1 MTELD
6 LQKFTVSLLRFNA
19 ADRVIWFAVPN
30 GESRSA
36 RTGAKLKAMGVRPGV
51 ADMVI
56 VLPRGVA
63 CFLELKAAGG
73 RLSDRQKVFRT
84 FCELNGAPYAVASSP
99 EEVERILREW
109 GAIGRGEAKA
119 TLARAA

>member
-36 RTGAKLKAMGVRPGV
+36 RTGAKLKAMGVRAGV

-56 VLPRGVA
+56 VLPGGEA
-63 CFLELKAAGG
+63 CFLELKAAAG

-84 FCELNGAPYAVASSP
+84 LCELNGATYAVASTP
-99 EEVERILREW
+99 EEVERLLRAW
-109 GAIGRGEAKA
+109 GAIGKPAKPVAMKEAA
-119 TLARAA
+119 

>member
-1 MTELD
+1 MTELN
-6 LQKFTVSLLRFNA
+6 LQKFTVALLRLNA

-51 ADMVI
+51 ADIVI
-56 VLPRGVA
+56 VLPGGMVA
-63 CFLELKAAGG
+63 FLELKAAAG

-84 FCELNGAPYAVASSP
+84 FCELNGAPYEVASTP
-99 EEVERILREW
+99 AEVERILKEW
-109 GAIGRGEAKA
+109 GAIGKRAKPVA
-119 TLARAA
+119 IAVAA